1 MSEHSNPSQ
10 QEAICHFRGPCEVIA
25 GPGSGK
31 TFVLV
36 ERILHLISTCGV
48 PPSGI
53 LVLTFSK
60 AAAQEMQARYLQK
73 LRDLSRANPATGAP
87 PIPENASSV
96 TFGTFHSVFLNILK
110 NSSSEPYSILDDS
123 RKRSLLR
130 TLFLQHYKRYPKAEE
145 LIDLSSMISKK
156 KTGTPLQDSSC
167 SVIRDSLPLAP
178 AQTQAP
184 PFVSLFA
191 DYEAYLQEN
200 ALLDFDDMITRCVRL
215 LQKDEDLRAF
225 WQKRFP
231 FLLVDEFQ
239 DINPE
244 QFEGVRILAG
254 EEANLFVVG
263 DDDQSIYAFR
273 GSNPGIMIGFS
284 KAYPGTHSITLSVN
298 YRSLPPIITCG
309 QRIITQ
315 NKTRLPKTAVA
326 ARNHTDQQTATDTCT
341 RLLAFRDETEE
352 REWILSRLQ
361 KASEEELASSAII
374 LRSNAQLMEWASFLE
389 QSGIPCRFFTGINQ
403 TTNRRLPGQAQPG
416 RGNAGTLQVITP
428 PQAKRLLVTASSILE
443 LAAGYYQLSE
453 ELATGC
459 VKRADL
465 FFVMNQPERCLLR
478 RKFTEKTYTEAE
490 LLAVYPGHSLE
501 HRALQT
507 LCRDLKTLQRLS
519 PVRSLTYLRGILC
532 AKDKSEDMHLLW
544 DALILL
550 VQEKDPSL
558 SHHSPA
564 FLCALLTQ
572 VTPWEIILQMDRQ
585 ASANRSKRPAADPAG
600 ARSGILLLTMH
611 ASKGLE
617 FHTVYL
623 PDLNEGL
630 FPGRRAQS
638 EEAIEEERRLFY
650 VAITRARDHLN
661 LMYLC
666 GTKENPRR
674 PSRFLAPLGVKPWE

>member
-1 MSEHSNPSQ
+1 MHETTNPSQ
-10 QEAICHFRGPCEVIA
+10 KEAICHFRGPCEVIA

-48 PPSGI
+48 SPSGI

-73 LRDLSRANPATGAP
+73 LRDLTAENPPPGAAFP
-87 PIPENASSV
+87 PGNASSV

-110 NSSSEPYSILDDS
+110 NSSPEHFSILDDS
-123 RKRSLLR
+123 RKRTLLR
-130 TLFLQHYKRYPKAEE
+130 TLFLQYYKRYPKAEE
-145 LIDLSSMISKK
+145 LSDLSSLISRK
-156 KTGTPLQDSSC
+156 KTGESLQRPASAAVC
-167 SVIRDSLPLAP
+167 DSLPSS
-178 AQTQAP
+178 P
-184 PFVSLFA
+184 PQRENVRFSALFG
-191 DYEAYLQEN
+191 DYETYLQEN
-200 ALLDFDDMITRCVRL
+200 SLLDFDDMIAKCVRL
-215 LQKDEDLRAF
+215 LQQDAGLRAF

-239 DINPE
+239 DINQE

-254 EEANLFVVG
+254 EAANLFVVG

-284 KAYPGTHSITLSVN
+284 RAYPGTHSITLSVN

-309 QRIITQ
+309 QKVITQ

-326 ARNHTDQQTATDTCT
+326 ARSGSEPQQPSMDACT
-341 RLLAFRDETEE
+341 RLMAFCDEKEE
-352 REWILSRLQ
+352 REWLCGQLRE
-361 KASEEELASSAII
+361 ASTQELASSAII
-374 LRSNAQLMEWASFLE
+374 LRSNTQLLEWGAYLE
-389 QSGIPCRFFTGINQ
+389 KEGIPCRFFGGINK
-403 TTNRRLPGQAQPG
+403 PAG
-416 RGNAGTLQVITP
+416 RSSSNAGQKDAGTFSALSA
-428 PQAKRLLVTASSILE
+428 PQAKRYLAMAAQILE
-443 LAAGYYQLSE
+443 LAAGYCKVSGELLSG
-453 ELATGC
+453 T

-465 FFVMNQPERCLLR
+465 FLIMNQPERCLLR
-478 RKFTEKTYTEAE
+478 RRFREETYTEE
-490 LLAVYPGHSLE
+490 TLLSVYPIGSLE
-501 HRALQT
+501 REALRK

-519 PVRSLTYLRGILC
+519 PPRALSYLRGILSPGGG
-532 AKDKSEDMHLLW
+532 KEDDNLVWRALLL
-544 DALILL
+544 AL
-550 VQEKDPSL
+550 QEKEPSL
-558 SHHSPA
+558 PHRTPA
-564 FLCALLTQ
+564 FLCGLLLQ
-572 VTPWEIILQMDRQ
+572 LNPREIVLQIDRLAAAEQ
-585 ASANRSKRPAADPAG
+585 EKHPPAAGVP
-600 ARSGILLLTMH
+600 SGREGVLLLTMH

-650 VAITRARDHLN
+650 VAITRARDRLN

-666 GTKENPRR
+666 GTRDNPRR
-674 PSRFLAPLGVKPWE
+674 PSRFLTPLGVKPWE